1 MYAIL
6 EIGGKQ
12 YKVEKGTKLTVDF
25 LNPEKDKIQFQTV
38 TMISDKGNVEIGTPY
53 VSGVTV
59 EAKVLNPMVKGEKLI
74 VYKYKSKA
82 NYRRKMGHRQLYSEI
97 EVVKIS
103 KAS

>member
-12 YKVEKGTKLTVDF
+12 YKVEKGTKLSVDF
-25 LNPEKDKIQFQTV
+25 LNTEKDKIEFQTV

-53 VSGVTV
+53 IAGASV

-82 NYRRKMGHRQLYSEI
+82 NYRRKAGHRQLYSEI
-97 EVVKIS
+97 EVVKIN

>member
-25 LNPEKDKIQFQTV
+25 LNPEKDKIEFHTV

-53 VSGVTV
+53 VNGVTV

-82 NYRRKMGHRQLYSEI
+82 NYRRKTGHRQLYSEI
-97 EVVKIS
+97 EVVKIN